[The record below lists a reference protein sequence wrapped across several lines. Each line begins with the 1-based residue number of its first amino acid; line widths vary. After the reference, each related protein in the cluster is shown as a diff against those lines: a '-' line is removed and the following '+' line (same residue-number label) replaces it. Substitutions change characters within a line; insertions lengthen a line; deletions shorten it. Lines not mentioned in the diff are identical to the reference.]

1 MVRSK
6 GAAPVG
12 SGVAASNRLNALA
25 SQVADAL
32 IEAVGGVHPPALIL
46 KTPLVVLP
54 STGAAANA
62 ISVGGLLN
70 ESVVD
75 PPGGTAIT
83 VKVIERMG
91 TLAVRY
97 GAAKSTPTKLIA
109 PVVLL
114 YDGPINE
121 FSSVDI
127 LLTPVTCS
135 IAGSKLKFAWRA
147 SIGFAAAYSA
157 LTCTVKG

>member
-1 MVRSK
+1 RSK

-12 SGVAASNRLNALA
+12 SGESASIRLNALA

-32 IEAVGGVHPPALIL
+32 IDAVGGVHPPALIL
-46 KTPLVVLP
+46 ITPLVVLP

-83 VKVIERMG
+83 VKVIESMG
-91 TLAVRY
+91 SLAVRY
-97 GAAKSTPTKLIA
+97 GAARSTPTKLMA

-114 YDGPINE
+114 NDGPINE

-127 LLTPVTCS
+127 LVTAVTWR
-135 IAGSKLKFAWRA
+135 IAGSKFKF
-147 SIGFAAAYSA
+147 
-157 LTCTVKG
+157 